1 MKTLVRICSWFTLIL
16 GSALVLTS
24 FVMLFSKEIST
35 SSVLTIIFFVSATVI
50 GWTGKKYGSSDY
62 SNNKL
67 SKISAI
73 VVIIFGFLL
82 IVFIP
87 ILSINLFGFN
97 DSYLAIRNILII
109 FAPMVIVAIAILSS
123 K

>member
-1 MKTLVRICSWFTLIL
+1 MKNLVRICSWFTLIL

-24 FVMLFSKEIST
+24 VVMLFSKEIST
-35 SSVLTIIFFVSATVI
+35 ASVFTEIFFVSATVI
-50 GWTGKKYGSSDY
+50 GWTGRKYGSSDH

-97 DSYLAIRNILII
+97 DSYLAIRNIIII
-109 FAPMVIVAIAILSS
+109 FAPMVIVAIAVLRS